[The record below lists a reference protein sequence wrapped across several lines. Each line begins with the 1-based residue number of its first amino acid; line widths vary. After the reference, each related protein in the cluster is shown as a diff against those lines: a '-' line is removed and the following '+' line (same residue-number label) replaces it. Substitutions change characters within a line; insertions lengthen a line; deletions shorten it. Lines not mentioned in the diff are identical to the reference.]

1 MLLPKHSPS
10 HPMPLPGTPAPGD
23 PFADVWTTAWV
34 LAPLVA
40 VVLGLR
46 GILGMRPRLG
56 ALAFS
61 FLLLVAAGGA
71 AAFFLLAGPYVL

>member
-1 MLLPKHSPS
+1 M
-10 HPMPLPGTPAPGD
+10 
-23 PFADVWTTAWV
+23 